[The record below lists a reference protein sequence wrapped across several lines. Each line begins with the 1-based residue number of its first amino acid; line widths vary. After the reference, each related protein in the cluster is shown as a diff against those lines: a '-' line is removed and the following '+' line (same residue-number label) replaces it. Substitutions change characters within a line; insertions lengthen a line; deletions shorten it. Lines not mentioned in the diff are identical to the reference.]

1 MATVYA
7 SIGTRSN
14 ISIADGDSKLP
25 SSASGSG
32 TFASPYS
39 LTYNSSPGDVGVGD
53 KLAVSDDQTYM
64 GTFYYYVK
72 SVSSNTVEVVF
83 MYEDSGMYGNQD
95 PTSLETMDYM
105 DYSLKTSGHTYSR
118 TYSTV
123 ASWESGLNNSN
134 FYSSNDDLVGWIHD
148 DSDFT
153 EENVIFNYTGTTYD
167 SIKLTVNEADR
178 HDGVEGAG
186 AVNKPNANPGS
197 ETKSIYNLSI
207 DNFTIEWIEID
218 MSSSTSTSIC
228 VQTGTS
234 NTQSKINATIQ
245 HLLIHSWG
253 TNQTPDPMH
262 GILLRGG
269 SGGYHHVFN
278 CICYDFQESDDH
290 VTAFNMNQSRATV
303 KCYNNTSYDMLVT
316 TRTDKYAT
324 GFLWG
329 TNGTINIKNCIAIDS
344 VGQTSGTSTDFR
356 RSGGSDDCDF
366 CLSSDST
373 ASTYGTNAQTS
384 KTAANTFES
393 GYPTSGLFIK
403 SDSDAAGNG
412 TDLGTEANIDIKE
425 FDRNSVTVDWDI
437 GAHQVTTSPAATPVS
452 FDRVVSVES
461 LLSFSDNR
469 QALIEHLLSLSEN
482 KQAVVEYLLS
492 ISENRQAVIEYSLS
506 FSDTR
511 QIVLEHLLSF
521 SSDVSPLVEYISSI
535 STDKSAAIEY
545 LLSISDDKQAAIE
558 YLLSFSEDKQTAI
571 EHLLSLSEDKQ
582 AALEHL
588 LSFSEDQQAA
598 IEHLLSFSE
607 DKQSLIEHV
616 GSLSTDKQVL
626 IETLLNLSI
635 DKSLLTEYIL
645 SFSSDFSVPISNIAT
660 LSSDKAIILETLLL
674 LSEDRQAQ
682 IEFLASLP
690 DVSSSKQFLIEY
702 LTSIQ
707 EDRAT
712 NIENLQN
719 LSLDK
724 QASVE
729 HIISIPS
736 VTKQVSIE
744 NLLGLSE
751 DRATNIES
759 LLDLSTDRSFP
770 AESLLSVS
778 GDFTFPSEHL
788 LYLSEDKVVVLSFKG
803 SASSISADKEI
814 TIEYLSAITSNNVI
828 PLSNIS
834 SLSLDREALI
844 ESIGSLSTDKS
855 IPVEGLLSISSDST
869 AQIEHLISFSSDN
882 SILLET
888 ISSISQDLSIPLSWS
903 LEIASDGVFY
913 IDWTKNID
921 SSDHQLV
928 IETLKGHEFTKDLNL
943 SYISSIE
950 VDSVVPL
957 SWQGVFTQK
966 KALAWILGMRG
977 SLWSLSSRG
986 DLNWILS
993 NRKTE
998 WKLPEKSGGW
1008 SIQNRTNEWVL

>member
-14 ISIADGDSKLP
+14 IAIADGDSKLP

-39 LTYNSSPGDVGVGD
+39 LTYNSSPGNVGVGD
-53 KLAVSDDQTYM
+53 KLAVSDDQSYM
-64 GTFYYYVK
+64 ATFYYYVK

-83 MYEDSGMYGNQD
+83 MYEDSGSSGNQD
-95 PTSLETMDYM
+95 PTGLETIDYM
-105 DYSLKTSGHTYSR
+105 DYSVKTSGHTYSR

-123 ASWESGLNNSN
+123 VSWESGLNNSN

-148 DSDFT
+148 DADFT
-153 EENVIFNYTGTTYD
+153 EENVIFNYTSTTYS
-167 SIKLTVNEADR
+167 SIRLTVNEADR

-186 AVNKPNANPGS
+186 AVNKPNANPGGG
-197 ETKSIYNLSI
+197 TAGIYTLSI
-207 DNFTIEWIEID
+207 DNFTIEWLEID
-218 MSSSTSTSIC
+218 MSSSTSTHI
-228 VQTGTS
+228 VIQTGTS
-234 NTQSKINATIQ
+234 NTQNKVNAVIQ
-245 HLLIHSWG
+245 NIMIHSFG
-253 TNQTPDPMH
+253 TNQTSDPCN

-269 SGGYHHVFN
+269 SGGYQHVFN
-278 CICYDFQESDDH
+278 CILYDFQESDDH
-290 VTAFNMNQSRATV
+290 VTAFNFNPTLATV
-303 KCYNNTSYDMLVT
+303 KCYNNTSYDMTVT
-316 TRTDKYAT
+316 NRTDKYAT
-324 GFLWG
+324 GYFWG
-329 TNGTINIKNCIAIDS
+329 TGGTINIKNCIAIDS
-344 VGQTSGTSTDFR
+344 ENTAGGGTSATSVDFR
-356 RSGGSDDCDF
+356 RGGGSDDCDF

-403 SDSDAAGNG
+403 SDSDAVGNG
-412 TDLGTEANIDIKE
+412 TDLGTEANVDIKD
-425 FDRNSVTVDWDI
+425 FDRNSVAVDWDI
-437 GAHQVTTSPAATPVS
+437 GAHQVTTSPAATDVS
-452 FDRVVSVES
+452 FDRVLSVES

-492 ISENRQAVIEYSLS
+492 ISENRQAAIEYSLS

-521 SSDVSPLVEYISSI
+521 SSDVSPLVEYILSI
-535 STDKSAAIEY
+535 STDKSAVV
-545 LLSISDDKQAAIE
+545 E
-558 YLLSFSEDKQTAI
+558 YLLSFSEDKQA
-571 EHLLSLSEDKQ
+571 
-582 AALEHL
+582 
-588 LSFSEDQQAA
+588 
-598 IEHLLSFSE
+598 
-607 DKQSLIEHV
+607 LIEHV
-616 GSLSTDKQVL
+616 GSLSTDKQVV
-626 IETLLNLSI
+626 IETLLNLST

-660 LSSDKAIILETLLL
+660 LSSDKAVILETLLL

-682 IEFLASLP
+682 IEFLANIP
-690 DVSSSKQFLIEY
+690 DVASSKQFLIEY
-702 LTSIQ
+702 LASIQ

-724 QASVE
+724 QASIE

-751 DRATNIES
+751 NRVTNVES
-759 LLDLSTDRSFP
+759 LLNLSTDRSFP

-814 TIEYLSAITSNNVI
+814 NIEYLSAITSNNVI

-855 IPVEGLLSISSDST
+855 IPVERLLSISSDST
-869 AQIEHLISFSSDN
+869 AQVEHLISFSSDN

-957 SWQGVFTQK
+957 SWQGVFTER